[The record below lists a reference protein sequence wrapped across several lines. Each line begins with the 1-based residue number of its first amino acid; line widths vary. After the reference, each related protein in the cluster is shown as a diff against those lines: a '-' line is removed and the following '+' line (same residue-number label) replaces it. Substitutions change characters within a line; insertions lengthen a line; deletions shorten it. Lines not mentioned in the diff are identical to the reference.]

1 MANIDLENLR
11 SELHKK
17 IEAIDLLLGRTIVG
31 RVIKRAKKIHHARKA
46 GRRKMSA
53 AGRARLAAF
62 ARARWKK
69 ARAAGKSTL

>member
-31 RVIKRAKKIHHARKA
+31 RVIKRAKKIHRARKA